1 MSLADF
7 WKALDAKIEAET
19 AELRKKRPDLKID
32 GTLKPDRARTL
43 RAKARIANGYHPSGV
58 RLREPPGETCGTCAF
73 FRVKKY
79 GGTYFKCSLQKD
91 TKGPGTD
98 IRKSWPAC
106 AQWKVAP

>member
-1 MSLADF
+1 MSLTDF
-7 WKALDAKIEAET
+7 WEELDAKVRAAT
-19 AELRKKRPDLKID
+19 AEHRKRYPHLRDN
-32 GTLKPDRARTL
+32 GTMKPDRARTL

-58 RLREPPGETCGTCAF
+58 RLREPPGETCGSCAF

-79 GGTYFKCSLQKD
+79 GGTYFKCALQAD

-106 AQWKVAP
+106 AQWKAP